1 MKTRRNNIIL
11 ILNILIIVIFLLPVF
26 KLDLYSQNYSTLSL
40 NTEGYLFD
48 LIIGLLIGLLLGHE
62 TYHIKNKYCAI
73 TIFISMLL
81 GVLIPHHIPYNLQGN
96 LHLLFAYIGFCGIVS
111 ITLINCSLNI
121 KLRNYYILTI
131 FLAICFYLKC
141 GMVNTISEVI
151 VMLSTL
157 ITNLYLYRHLK
168 QHD

>member
-1 MKTRRNNIIL
+1 MKTIRNNIIL

-40 NTEGYLFD
+40 NTEGYLYN
-48 LIIGLLIGLLLGHE
+48 LIVGLLIALLLGYE

-73 TIFISMLL
+73 TIFISMFL

-96 LHLLFAYIGFCGIVS
+96 LHLLFAYIGFSGITI
-111 ITLINCSLNI
+111 ITIINCSLNI
-121 KLRNYYILTI
+121 KLRNYYLLTI
-131 FLAICFYLKC
+131 FLSICFYLKC
-141 GMVNTISEVI
+141 SMVNTISEVI

-157 ITNLYLYRHLK
+157 ITNLYLYLQLK